1 MAEERLERPPT
12 PTLGPTTA
20 AEAPGTLESLESL
33 GLERH
38 GLSQRA
44 LVWRR
49 LRRHRLAMASLVV
62 LGLMGLATALAGVL
76 TSYGYADQNLLD
88 TLAAP
93 SAHHLMGTDTLGRD
107 ELSRLLYGGRVSL
120 LVGIGVALS
129 AGLVGTL
136 AGAVAGF
143 YGGRLDDAVM
153 RLTDLFLS
161 IPLIV
166 ILIVASRIL
175 GGGIL
180 DIVLVL
186 SALFWMPLA
195 RIVRG
200 TILSLKEKEFIEAAR
215 ALGASNRRII
225 VRHLLPNAIGPIV
238 VSVTLS
244 VAQAI
249 LAESTLSFLG
259 FGIQPPVPTWGNMLA
274 DGRSLMTVAG
284 WLVWFPGM
292 AILLTVLCVNFLG
305 DGLRDALDPAQ
316 VRVRA

>member
-1 MAEERLERPPT
+1 MAEEQRLERPPT
-12 PTLGPTTA
+12 PTLGPVAA
-20 AEAPGTLESLESL
+20 AEVPGTLESL
-33 GLERH
+33 GLEEH

-49 LRRHRLAMASLVV
+49 LRRHRLAMVSLVV

-76 TSYGYADQNLLD
+76 TSYGYAEQNLLD

-93 SAHHLMGTDTLGRD
+93 SARHLMGTDTLGRD

-186 SALFWMPLA
+186 SAFFWMPLA

-225 VRHLLPNAIGPIV
+225 IRHLLPNAIGPIV

-305 DGLRDALDPAQ
+305 DGLRDGLDPAQ